1 MSSINSPMTLAK
13 SDIFIKRSGM
23 RLQNR
28 KLMTMS
34 SGYLYPFACVEVLP
48 GDTFNLDTTFLTRM
62 NTPIHPTMGDA
73 YQDIF
78 WFYVPNRIVMDK
90 WKEFLGESP
99 KDKYLNPVEYTL
111 PRWDGHI
118 GDDYGPVPFK
128 SIMDYLGYPAGNIV
142 PEVNALKIRGF
153 CQIWNEYFRDQNL
166 QNAIDV
172 QTDQSSVDL
181 RQAVGT
187 DPYNSDS
194 STGYQSMDDYYAGE
208 IPDFY
213 VTSSAAGGVL
223 PPVNK
228 LHDLFTSATLEAQ
241 KGDPVPI
248 PAVSFNAE
256 WLPVMTRSQYVHDLD
271 TFSDSPE
278 LIWSS
283 KEGTY
288 DVENGTAF
296 YSPSG
301 ELGVSGGETYI
312 GNSGFSNYYDVQPM
326 NLWAKNQSSDSNAY
340 ATINDLRYAFAL
352 QSFLE
357 TDNRYGTR
365 YRELIFG
372 HYRVQ
377 TKDASIQI
385 PEFLA
390 HKRYRIGMSQV
401 VQNSA
406 TNDVSPQGNLAAYSL
421 TTDSDKYFLKSFE
434 EHGFVFGLTC
444 IRTHNSYEQAIDKS
458 SLYKTKLDFYFPE
471 FANIGDQPIRVP
483 EIWNDY
489 VNGISNP
496 PDYWDEFF
504 GFQEAWYQYRYLP
517 DTVSGEFRSNYPT
530 SLNYW
535 TYGNSFANQP
545 YLSDGFIRQ
554 DRTLIDRTLAS
565 NDPNTDQFLCDFYVS
580 INAVRP
586 IPIYS
591 MGATLKGAF

>member
-34 SGYLYPFACVEVLP
+34 SGYLYPFACIECLP

-111 PRWDGHI
+111 PRWDGHL

-142 PEVNALKIRGF
+142 PEVNSLKIRGF

-181 RQAVGT
+181 RQAVGA
-187 DPYNSDS
+187 DSFNSNL
-194 STGYQSMDDYYAGE
+194 STGYQSMDDYYAGAD
-208 IPDFY
+208 PDFY
-213 VTSSAAGGVL
+213 VLSSAAGGVL

-256 WLPVMTRSQYVHDLD
+256 WLPVLSRSETYPINDIPISLVDS
-271 TFSDSPE
+271 TNSSDFDY
-278 LIWSS
+278 
-283 KEGTY
+283 T
-288 DVENGTAF
+288 N
-296 YSPSG
+296 
-301 ELGVSGGETYI
+301 LGVGSYSSLVSTGEAYSETEYTKLVYP
-312 GNSGFSNYYDVQPM
+312 N
-326 NLWAKNQSSDSNAY
+326 NLWAKNASADTNAY

-444 IRTHNSYEQAIDKS
+444 IRTHNSYEQSIDKS

-471 FANIGDQPIRVP
+471 FAGIGDQPIRVP
-483 EIWNDY
+483 EVWNDY
-489 VNGISNP
+489 VSGISAP
-496 PDYWDEFF
+496 PLYWDEFF

>member
-23 RLQNR
+23 KLQNR

-34 SGYLYPFACVEVLP
+34 SGYLYPFACIEVLP

-78 WFYVPNRIVMDK
+78 WFYVPNRIVMDR

-111 PRWDGHI
+111 PRWDGHL
-118 GDDYGPVPFK
+118 GEEYGPVPFK
-128 SIMDYLGYPAGNIV
+128 SILDYLGYPAGNIV
-142 PEVNALKIRGF
+142 PEINSLKIRGF

-172 QTDQSSVDL
+172 QTDQSTVNLS
-181 RQAVGT
+181 QAVG
-187 DPYNSDS
+187 S
-194 STGYQSMDDYYAGE
+194 SVFNPELPTGYLALENYYAGST
-208 IPDFY
+208 PDFY

-248 PAVSFNAE
+248 PAVSFNSE
-256 WLPVMTRSQYVHDLD
+256 WLPVMARSSQVYDDDSLGLLQPLNYAVIQDSQNDESLSLLSNGQTGVNGYSSGYSQD
-271 TFSDSPE
+271 SYFSSQGD
-278 LIWSS
+278 I
-283 KEGTY
+283 T
-288 DVENGTAF
+288 
-296 YSPSG
+296 PS
-301 ELGVSGGETYI
+301 
-312 GNSGFSNYYDVQPM
+312 
-326 NLWAKNQSSDSNAY
+326 NLWAKTSSSDANAY
-340 ATINDLRYAFAL
+340 ASINDLRYAFAL

-421 TTDSDKYFLKSFE
+421 TTDSDRYFLKSFE
-434 EHGFVFGLTC
+434 EHGFVFGVTC

-471 FANIGDQPIRVP
+471 FASIGDQPIRVP
-483 EIWNDY
+483 EVWNDNQ
-489 VNGISNP
+489 NGLSEP
-496 PDYWDEFF
+496 PVYWEQFF

-517 DTVSGEFRSNYPT
+517 DTVSGEFRSNYLT

-535 TYGNSFANQP
+535 TYGNNFVNQP

-554 DRTLIDRTLAS
+554 DRSLIDRTLAS
-565 NDPNTDQFLCDFYVS
+565 NDPSSDQFLCDFYVS

-586 IPIYS
+586 LPIYS